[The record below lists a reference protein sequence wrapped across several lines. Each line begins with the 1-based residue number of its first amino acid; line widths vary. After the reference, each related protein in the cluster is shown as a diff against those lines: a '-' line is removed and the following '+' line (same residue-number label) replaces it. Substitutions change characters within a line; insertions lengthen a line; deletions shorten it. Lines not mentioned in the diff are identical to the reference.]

1 MTDLVIRALTTSDAH
16 LFHALQDASLV
27 GRGAFGHRYAPV
39 AEGGEYRPDWTWV
52 ALRDDTVVARA
63 AWWAAPDDTAP
74 VALDWFDFAD
84 GEEEAGAELLRRS
97 PLRAEFSLLV
107 PPGWREMPE
116 VRAAAEARIDAAR
129 AAGMEVLVERYRYE
143 WTPDCPLPERPGR
156 LTFRPEPD
164 DAVILDVLRR
174 CHSVTLDAHARRA
187 IAGPGGLD
195 AAAQAELDIFHWF
208 PSPREWWQLA
218 FTPDGEVAGSMCP
231 RTTRTD
237 PASASS
243 GSSRRRAATGTATT
257 CWWSA
262 PASWWSGAPSPSR
275 ARRTGEHADGRR
287 IRPRRPPRRPG
298 THRSGV
304 RLLPGHVL
312 GEPLQAQ
319 ALLGGD
325 GRVLAA
331 RAHVEQDVPAVGRRV
346 ADQ

>member
-218 FTPDGEVAGSMCP
+218 FTPDGEVAGIHVPAHNPNGPCIGFIGVVP
-231 RTTRTD
+231 EARGHGYGYDLLVECTRFLVERGAESIAGATD
-237 PASASS
+237 RGNTPM
-243 GSSRRRAATGTATT
+243 AAAF
-257 CWWSA
+257 
-262 PASWWSGAPSPSR
+262 
-275 ARRTGEHADGRR
+275 
-287 IRPRRPPRRPG
+287 
-298 THRSGV
+298 
-304 RLLPGHVL
+304 
-312 GEPLQAQ
+312 
-319 ALLGGD
+319 
-325 GRVLAA
+325 A
-331 RAHVEQDVPAVGRRV
+331 RAGHPV
-346 ADQ
+346 AQERIDLV

>member
-27 GRGAFGHRYAPV
+27 GRGAFGHRYVPV

-52 ALRDDTVVARA
+52 ALRDGTVVARA

-218 FTPDGEVAGSMCP
+218 FTPDGEVAGIHVPAHNPNGPCIGFIGVVP
-231 RTTRTD
+231 EARGHGYGYDLLVECTRFLVERGAESIAGATD
-237 PASASS
+237 RGNTPM
-243 GSSRRRAATGTATT
+243 AAAF
-257 CWWSA
+257 
-262 PASWWSGAPSPSR
+262 
-275 ARRTGEHADGRR
+275 
-287 IRPRRPPRRPG
+287 
-298 THRSGV
+298 
-304 RLLPGHVL
+304 
-312 GEPLQAQ
+312 
-319 ALLGGD
+319 
-325 GRVLAA
+325 A
-331 RAHVEQDVPAVGRRV
+331 RAGHPV
-346 ADQ
+346 AQERIDLV